1 MYRRIFAACPRL
13 TAPGMALLLAAVG
26 IAPPAHAANPEL
38 QAFFFDV
45 CASPSGLLA
54 TRCAETVDGLGDL
67 SSDSE
72 SSLNP
77 SQTLSAASAART
89 TARVRGREA
98 RERGEG
104 AHGQGEASGSSGAAL
119 DLGPLSLLVNGR
131 FLSEEQSRRVD
142 LDAERGYRLDA
153 WGAQLGV
160 DRRFGPGF
168 VAGAM
173 VTWETSELEYD
184 RERPGTAFT
193 PVGRAGTVDQDSLGA
208 AVFANWQLG
217 PRGYLDLSAGYID
230 SDYTVQRNAVFQ
242 ESTRQTPQTLVQTRA
257 SPGGDETWA
266 ALALGYAATVAAW
279 NVSPFLGLTYS
290 RARVDGYDERDLSGS
305 GLALSVDGVTARSLL
320 GQAGVRISRP
330 LSRPGYVLLPQVS
343 LEYVREFERDGATSR
358 SAFQL
363 DQAGN
368 RLSLEGDRRDG
379 DFFDVGLG
387 LVVLLPN
394 GWMPFFEWQT
404 TLGHDDIDRDRIAV
418 GLRVE
423 L

>member
-1 MYRRIFAACPRL
+1 MCRRILAACARL
-13 TAPGMALLLAAVG
+13 TVSGSALLLAATAA
-26 IAPPAHAANPEL
+26 APLARAANPEL

-45 CASPSGLLA
+45 CATPSGLLA
-54 TRCAETVDGLGDL
+54 TRCAETVDGLGNL

-77 SQTLSAASAART
+77 SQTLGTANSART

-98 RERGEG
+98 RERGEV
-104 AHGQGEASGSSGAAL
+104 AHGHDETSGGDATL
-119 DLGPLSLLVNGR
+119 DLGPFSLLVNGR

-142 LDAERGYRLDA
+142 QDAERGYRLDA
-153 WGAQLGV
+153 WGAQLGI
-160 DRRFGPGF
+160 DHRFSPDF

-184 RERPGTAFT
+184 REQPGTAFT

-208 AVFANWQLG
+208 AVFANWRLG

-230 SDYTVQRNAVFQ
+230 NDYTVQRNSVFQ
-242 ESTRQTPQTLVQTRA
+242 ESTRQVPQTLVQTRA

-266 ALALGYAATVAAW
+266 ALALGYAATVDAW

-290 RARVDGYDERDLSGS
+290 RAKVDSYDERDLSGS
-305 GLALSVDGVTARSLL
+305 GLALSVDGTTAKSLL
-320 GQAGVRISRP
+320 GQVGARVSRP
-330 LSRPGYVLLPQVS
+330 VSRPGYVLLPQLS
-343 LEYVREFERDGATSR
+343 LEYVREFERDGVTSR

-368 RLSLEGDRRDG
+368 RLTLEGDRRDG

-394 GWMPFFEWQT
+394 GWMPFIEWQT
-404 TLGHDDIDRDRIAV
+404 TLGHDDIDRDRVAV